1 MMTLIEVLGLAW
13 LLALLRHVTPVTA
26 LVICL
31 LLVLRHARFQDSD
44 QLYKIV
50 YRSVHADNSRLIR
63 RNVVECGI

>member
-44 QLYKIV
+44 QL
-50 YRSVHADNSRLIR
+50 
-63 RNVVECGI
+63 